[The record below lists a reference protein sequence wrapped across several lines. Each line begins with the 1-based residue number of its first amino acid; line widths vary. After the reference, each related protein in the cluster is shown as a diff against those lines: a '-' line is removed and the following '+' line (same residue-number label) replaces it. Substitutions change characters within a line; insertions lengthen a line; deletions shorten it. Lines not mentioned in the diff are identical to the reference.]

1 MRDLMSF
8 HHVWHSLCISKFCFY
23 ASLVWCKTTYVIL
36 FLFITN
42 IKNIITVP
50 CIIVVSA
57 ESRKTLRPTLRCSKF
72 RILRSRTAFSWLSAG
87 TGHLPAS
94 RLTGLCGSSGFTSDA
109 TAREKDA
116 AMPEALLSTYLS
128 KCVSWKLDWILYSP
142 FKPMNVCLFY
152 SPQWRADLSPDPR
165 SL

>member
-8 HHVWHSLCISKFCFY
+8 HHVWHSLRISKFCFY

-36 FLFITN
+36 FLFYH
-42 IKNIITVP
+42 KYLNIITVP

-94 RLTGLCGSSGFTSDA
+94 RLTRLCGSSGFTSDA

-116 AMPEALLSTYLS
+116 AMSEALLSTYLP
-128 KCVSWKLDWILYSP
+128 KCVSWKLDWILINS
-142 FKPMNVCLFY
+142 FQPMSLFY
-152 SPQWRADLSPDPR
+152 SLQWRADLSPDPR